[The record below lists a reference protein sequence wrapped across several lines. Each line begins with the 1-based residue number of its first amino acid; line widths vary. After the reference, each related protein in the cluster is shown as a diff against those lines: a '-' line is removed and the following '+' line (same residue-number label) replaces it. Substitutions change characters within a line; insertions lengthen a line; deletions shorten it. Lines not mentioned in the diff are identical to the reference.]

1 MSQSE
6 SRTVAYLISSL
17 IGAVLYLAY
26 AVQQYQDGSFNSDT
40 ISSSWGIAVLAVI
53 GIQIVLS
60 IISAILVSIGLAIK
74 EREEVPELSDER
86 DQLIELR
93 ANRISFSVFGV
104 GFLIAMITLAA
115 GMAPLVMFNLI
126 VFSLFTGAISG
137 YVSQVYR
144 YRRGF

>member
-6 SRTVAYLISSL
+6 SRTVGYLISSL
-17 IGAVLYLAY
+17 IGAVLYFVY
-26 AVQQYQDGSFNSDT
+26 VVQQYQEGSLNSAT
-40 ISSSWGIAVLAVI
+40 ITSSWGIAVLVVI

-60 IISAILVSIGLAIK
+60 IVSAILVSIGLAIK

-115 GMAPLVMFNLI
+115 GAAPLVMFNLI
-126 VFSLFTGAISG
+126 VFSLFAAAISG
-137 YVSQVYR
+137 YVSQLYR

>member
-17 IGAVLYLAY
+17 IGTVLYFLY
-26 AVQQYQDGSFNSDT
+26 VVQQYQDGSFNSET
-40 ISSSWGIAVLAVI
+40 ISSSWGIAVLVVI
-53 GIQIVLS
+53 GLQIVLS

-115 GMAPLVMFNLI
+115 GLVPLVMFNLI
-126 VFSLFTGAISG
+126 VFSLFAGAISG
-137 YVSQVYR
+137 YVSQLYR

>member
-6 SRTVAYLISSL
+6 SRTVGYLISSL
-17 IGAVLYLAY
+17 IGAVLYFVY
-26 AVQQYQDGSFNSDT
+26 VVQQYQEGSLNSAT
-40 ISSSWGIAVLAVI
+40 ITSSWGIAVLVVI

-104 GFLIAMITLAA
+104 GFFIAMITLAA
-115 GMAPLVMFNLI
+115 GAAPLVMFNLI
-126 VFSLFTGAISG
+126 VFSLFAAAISG
-137 YVSQVYR
+137 YVSQLYR

>member
-6 SRTVAYLISSL
+6 SRTVGYLISSL
-17 IGAVLYLAY
+17 IGAVLYFVY
-26 AVQQYQDGSFNSDT
+26 VVQQYQEGSLNSDT
-40 ISSSWGIAVLAVI
+40 ITSSWGIAVLVVI

-60 IISAILVSIGLAIK
+60 IISAILISIGLAIK

-115 GMAPLVMFNLI
+115 GLAPLVMFNLI

-137 YVSQVYR
+137 YVSQLYR

>member
-6 SRTVAYLISSL
+6 SRTVGYLISSL
-17 IGAVLYLAY
+17 IGAVLYFVY
-26 AVQQYQDGSFNSDT
+26 VVQQYQEGSLNSAT
-40 ISSSWGIAVLAVI
+40 ITSSWGIAVLVVI

-74 EREEVPELSDER
+74 ERDEVPELSDER

-115 GMAPLVMFNLI
+115 GAAPLVMYNLI
-126 VFSLFTGAISG
+126 VFSLFAAAISG
-137 YVSQVYR
+137 YVSQLYR

>member
-1 MSQSE
+1 MSQTE

-17 IGAVLYLAY
+17 VVAVLYFVY
-26 AVQQYQDGSFNSDT
+26 AIQQYQEGSFNSTT
-40 ISSSWGIAVLAVI
+40 ISSSWGIAVLVVI
-53 GIQIVLS
+53 GLQIVLS

-86 DQLIELR
+86 DQVIELK

-115 GMAPLVMFNLI
+115 GLVPLVMFNLI
-126 VFSLFTGAISG
+126 VFSLFAGAISG
-137 YVSQVYR
+137 YISQLYR

>member
-115 GMAPLVMFNLI
+115 GIAPLVMFNLI

-137 YVSQVYR
+137 YVSQLYR

>member
-17 IGAVLYLAY
+17 MGAVLYLAY

-93 ANRISFSVFGV
+93 ANRISFSVLGV

-126 VFSLFTGAISG
+126 VFSLFTGAIRG
-137 YVSQVYR
+137 YVSQLYR

>member
-6 SRTVAYLISSL
+6 SRTVAYLVSSL
-17 IGAVLYLAY
+17 IAAILYFAY
-26 AVQQYQDGSFNSDT
+26 AVQQYQEGSFNSLT
-40 ISSSWGIAVLAVI
+40 ISRSWGIAVLVVI
-53 GIQIVLS
+53 GVQIVLS
-60 IISAILVSIGLAIK
+60 IISAILASIGLAIK

-115 GMAPLVMFNLI
+115 DLVPLVMFNLI
-126 VFSLFTGAISG
+126 VFSLFAGAISG
-137 YVSQVYR
+137 YVSQLYR

>member
-6 SRTVAYLISSL
+6 SRTVAYLISTL

-60 IISAILVSIGLAIK
+60 IISAIVVSIGLAIK

-115 GMAPLVMFNLI
+115 GMAPLVMFNMI

-137 YVSQVYR
+137 YVSQLYR

>member
-1 MSQSE
+1 MSQTE

-17 IGAVLYLAY
+17 IGAVLYFVY
-26 AVQQYQDGSFNSDT
+26 VVQQYQEGSFNSAAIT
-40 ISSSWGIAVLAVI
+40 SAWGIAVLVVI

-86 DQLIELR
+86 DQLIELK

-115 GMAPLVMFNLI
+115 GLVPLVMFNLI
-126 VFSLFTGAISG
+126 VFSLFAGAISG
-137 YVSQVYR
+137 YVSQLYR

>member
-53 GIQIVLS
+53 GIKIVLS

>member
-1 MSQSE
+1 MSQTE

-17 IGAVLYLAY
+17 IGAVLYFVY
-26 AVQQYQDGSFNSDT
+26 VVQQYQEGSFNSAT
-40 ISSSWGIAVLAVI
+40 IARSWGIAVLVVI
-53 GIQIVLS
+53 GLQIVLS

-115 GMAPLVMFNLI
+115 GLVPLVLFNLI
-126 VFSLFTGAISG
+126 VFSLFAGAISG
-137 YVSQVYR
+137 YISQLYR

>member
-40 ISSSWGIAVLAVI
+40 ISSSWGIAVLVVI

-115 GMAPLVMFNLI
+115 GLAPLVMFNLI

-137 YVSQVYR
+137 YVSQLYR

>member
-1 MSQSE
+1 MSQTE

-17 IGAVLYLAY
+17 IGAVLYFVY
-26 AVQQYQDGSFNSDT
+26 VVQQYQEGSFNSAT
-40 ISSSWGIAVLAVI
+40 ITSSWGIAVLVVI
-53 GIQIVLS
+53 GLQIVLS

-115 GMAPLVMFNLI
+115 GLVPLVMFNLI
-126 VFSLFTGAISG
+126 VFSLFAGAISG
-137 YVSQVYR
+137 YVSQLYR

>member
-6 SRTVAYLISSL
+6 SRTVAYFISSL
-17 IGAVLYLAY
+17 IGTVLYFVY
-26 AVQQYQDGSFNSDT
+26 VVQQYQEGSFNSET
-40 ISSSWGIAVLAVI
+40 ISSSWGIAVLVVI
-53 GIQIVLS
+53 GLQIVLS

-86 DQLIELR
+86 DQVIELK

-115 GMAPLVMFNLI
+115 GLVPLVMFNLI
-126 VFSLFTGAISG
+126 VFSLFTGAIS
-137 YVSQVYR
+137 
-144 YRRGF
+144 

>member
-137 YVSQVYR
+137 YVSQLYR

>member
-17 IGAVLYLAY
+17 VGAVLYLAY

-115 GMAPLVMFNLI
+115 GIAPLVMFNLI

-137 YVSQVYR
+137 YVSQLYR

>member
-6 SRTVAYLISSL
+6 SRTVGYLISSL
-17 IGAVLYLAY
+17 IGAVLYFVY
-26 AVQQYQDGSFNSDT
+26 VVQQYQEGSLNSAT
-40 ISSSWGIAVLAVI
+40 ITSSWGIAVLVVI

-115 GMAPLVMFNLI
+115 GAAPLVMFNLI
-126 VFSLFTGAISG
+126 VFSLFAAAISG
-137 YVSQVYR
+137 YVSQLHR